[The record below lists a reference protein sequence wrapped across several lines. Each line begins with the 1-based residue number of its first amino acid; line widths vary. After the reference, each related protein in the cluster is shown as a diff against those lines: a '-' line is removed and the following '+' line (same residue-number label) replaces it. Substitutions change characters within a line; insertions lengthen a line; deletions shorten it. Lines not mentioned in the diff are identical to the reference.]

1 MQRIKRDHHI
11 FLGPPNI
18 KTIPETN
25 IKNRSV
31 KLIGNVIIYD
41 DSPAVKNYFW
51 TRNNK
56 TIDFEECNGRLSETR
71 TDNPSLTITNVGPDD
86 AGEYRLTAMN
96 DVGSFTSEAIVL
108 GI

>member
-1 MQRIKRDHHI
+1 M
-11 FLGPPNI
+11 
-18 KTIPETN
+18 
-25 IKNRSV
+25 
-31 KLIGNVIIYD
+31 IIYD
-41 DSPAVKNYFW
+41 DSPGVKNYFW